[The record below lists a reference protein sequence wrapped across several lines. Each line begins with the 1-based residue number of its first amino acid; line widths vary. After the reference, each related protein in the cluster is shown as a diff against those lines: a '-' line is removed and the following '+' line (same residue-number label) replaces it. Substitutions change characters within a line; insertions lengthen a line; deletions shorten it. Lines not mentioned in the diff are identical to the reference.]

1 MKYYSI
7 IAALLLALGVFIACE
22 DTNEDP
28 VKQRGANVVANL
40 EFTSAPVFTTNIA
53 KSFVE
58 FTVSLNE
65 GETADGGSIEVTY
78 NGENAT
84 NVYDITS
91 FPANIHLDASDIIAK
106 MGLDANK
113 VTTSDIFTVYAL
125 TTKNG
130 VKTRSIAAA
139 NIKVVCDFTPSLSKG
154 VYNVVSESW
163 DAQGVVTL
171 EADQAD
177 PYKITVKGFESVDG
191 VSGVDDVVFH
201 INNASF
207 AIDNKDS
214 FVLSADL
221 SQDWGDDYAGY
232 TNYTYKIV
240 SGSYNSCDGTYVVTF
255 NIFCDLGNFGNYDFT
270 FSRPSEDDGK

>member
-7 IAALLLALGVFIACE
+7 IAALLLSLGVFIACE

-40 EFTSAPVFTTNIA
+40 EFTSAPVFTTNIS

-65 GETADGGSIEVTY
+65 GETADGGCIEVTY
-78 NGENAT
+78 NGENPT

-91 FPANIHLDASDIIAK
+91 FPANIHLDASDIISK
-106 MGLDANK
+106 MGIDAST
-113 VTTSDIFTVYAL
+113 VTTSDVFTVFAL
-125 TTKNG
+125 TSKNG

-139 NIKVVCDFTPSLSKG
+139 NIKIVCDFTPSISKG
-154 VYNVVSESW
+154 VYNVVSEGW

-171 EADQAD
+171 EADAND
-177 PYKITVKGFESVDG
+177 PYKITVKGFENIDG
-191 VSGVDDVVFH
+191 VSGVDDLVFQ
-201 INNASF
+201 INKSSF
-207 AIDNKDS
+207 AIDNKDE
-214 FVLSADL
+214 FVLSNDL
-221 SQDWGDDYAGY
+221 DADWGTSGY
-232 TNYTYKIV
+232 GKYIYKIV
-240 SGSYNSCDGTYVVTF
+240 SGSYNSCDGTYDITF
-255 NIFCDLGNFGNYDFT
+255 NISCTAGNFGNYDFT